1 MLALSIIYG
10 RRHNESDRRESSGID
25 AVLNALVNGVSL
37 RKRGIHGAKM
47 CEGEIWGSLVY
58 GEPRSHRAMIT
69 VEESH
74 RRNVAPT
81 TKFSCLH
88 TYGKVDQLPHPGAAH
103 FGIPSPYNQF
113 LPLLGGVLSF
123 GLFTRSMLLN

>member
-1 MLALSIIYG
+1 
-10 RRHNESDRRESSGID
+10 
-25 AVLNALVNGVSL
+25 
-37 RKRGIHGAKM
+37 
-47 CEGEIWGSLVY
+47 
-58 GEPRSHRAMIT
+58 MIT

-74 RRNVAPT
+74 HRNVAPT

-88 TYGKVDQLPHPGAAH
+88 TYGKVDQLPHSGAAH

-123 GLFTRSMLLN
+123 GLFTRLDAFELVEEKIYCSTTFRQNEVKKTLSH